1 MNDKVQLKMVAGG
14 TYACPAFRGRVL
26 SRGDTVTVDAATAAI
41 LLEDGFYDIANNFH
55 HYFVAE
61 DGEAVEAIAEGEA
74 EKGAD
79 GADGEDGEDGAD
91 GEGDKQ
97 PAKADAKVA
106 ARPRAR
112 TK

>member
-61 DGEAVEAIAEGEA
+61 DGEAVAEGA
-74 EKGAD
+74 AGKDAD
-79 GADGEDGEDGAD
+79 GADGAD

-97 PAKADAKVA
+97 PAKADAKGA

>member
-61 DGEAVEAIAEGEA
+61 DGEAVAEGA
-74 EKGAD
+74 AGKDAD
-79 GADGEDGEDGAD
+79 GADSADGADGAD

-97 PAKADAKVA
+97 PAKADAKGA